1 MLVAIDGPA
10 GSGKSSVARAVAEE
24 LGVVDLNTG
33 AAYRAVALVALRE
46 GVDLKDATTLAEI
59 SRRVSLAGDG
69 ARVDDEPVLE
79 EELRAPEVSAAAS
92 TVSARPEVRAVLL
105 EVQREAAVKAREEGG
120 AVVEGR
126 DIGTVVL
133 PEAEL
138 KIYLSAAPEE
148 RARRRAHQTGR
159 EAELDR
165 IQEAMRERDRQ
176 DSERDTSPLKP
187 APDAVILD
195 TTSLDLNGV
204 VSRVLEL
211 ARGLRE
217 KGA

>member
-10 GSGKSSVARAVAEE
+10 GSGKSSVARAVAGE
-24 LGVVDLNTG
+24 LGFIDLNTG
-33 AAYRAVALVALRE
+33 AAYRAVALLALRE
-46 GVDLKDATTLAEI
+46 GVDFEDGASLAGI
-59 SRRVSLAGDG
+59 SRRVSLDGEG
-69 ARVDDEPVLE
+69 ARIDGTPIPES
-79 EELRAPEVSAAAS
+79 ELRTPEVSAAAS

-105 EVQREAAVKAREEGG
+105 DVQREAAQRAREQGG

-133 PEAEL
+133 PDAEL
-138 KIYLSAAPEE
+138 KVYLSAAPEE

-165 IQEAMRERDRQ
+165 IREAMKRRDRQ
-176 DSERDTSPLKP
+176 DSERATSPLKP
-187 APDAVILD
+187 APDAVVLD
-195 TTSLDLNGV
+195 TTTLSLEEV
-204 VSRVLEL
+204 VSRVLDL
-211 ARGLRE
+211 ARGLQ